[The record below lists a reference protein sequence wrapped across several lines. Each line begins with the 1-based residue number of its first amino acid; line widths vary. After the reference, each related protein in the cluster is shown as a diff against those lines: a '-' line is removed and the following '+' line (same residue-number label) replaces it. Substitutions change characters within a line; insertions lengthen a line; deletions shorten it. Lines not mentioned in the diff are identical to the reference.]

1 MTEYEMF
8 MEMINRIFVL
18 HKKNNSYWFNF
29 GEEINGNRKVV
40 FIVDNENCFNFEF
53 DEKGKLVNIY

>member
-8 MEMINRIFVL
+8 MEMINRVSNSY
-18 HKKNNSYWFNF
+18 KKNNSCWFNC
-29 GEEINGNRKVV
+29 GEEINGDRKVV

>member
-8 MEMINRIFVL
+8 MTMINRAYVL
-18 HKKNNSYWFNF
+18 HKKNNSYWY

-40 FIVDNENCFNFEF
+40 FIVNNENCFNFEF
-53 DEKGKLVNIY
+53 DEKGKLVKIY

>member
-18 HKKNNSYWFNF
+18 HKKNNSYWFNY
-29 GEEINGNRKVV
+29 GEQIKGNIKVV
-40 FIVDNENCFNFEF
+40 FIEDDENCFDFEF
-53 DEKGKLVNIY
+53 DEKEKLVDIC